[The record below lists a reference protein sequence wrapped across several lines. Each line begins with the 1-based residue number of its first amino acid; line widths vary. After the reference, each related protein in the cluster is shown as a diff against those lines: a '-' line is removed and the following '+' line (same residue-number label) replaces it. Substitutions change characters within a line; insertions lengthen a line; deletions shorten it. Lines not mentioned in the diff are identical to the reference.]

1 MRKIS
6 RSLIL
11 AMLIMAV
18 IVSFGAVSAQDKTV
32 IHWWHI
38 STAKDQADQNQGF
51 ADAFTAAHPD
61 VSIEITILEN
71 EAFKAKLTTV
81 MQSGTPPDL
90 FQSWGGGVLSDFA
103 KAGLLRDITPE
114 MTANNNEWRDSFS
127 TQGALNLYTND
138 GKYYGI
144 PYSFGAVGFWY
155 NKDLF
160 KKAGI
165 EAVPATW
172 DELLATV
179 QKLKDAGITPISIG
193 EKDRWPGHF
202 WWASLAV
209 RAGGQPAFDAAFN
222 RTGSFADPAF
232 VKAGELFKQLVDLN
246 AFQDG
251 FLGETYND
259 EAAHMGNGEAAMEL
273 MGQWAPAVQ
282 KDQSKDKKGLPEG
295 TLGWFPFPSV
305 PDQKGDSSDVFGG
318 GDGFAFGKNAP
329 DATIEFAKSMF
340 TRDNLAAAVKV
351 RGILPVIK
359 GMNDLVTDPLLVNV
373 LAARDNAKY
382 YQLYYDQFLPPPVA
396 QAVLDAVQGLAAG
409 TSTPEEAAQ
418 AVEDVAAVE
427 LVP

>member
-1 MRKIS
+1 
-6 RSLIL
+6 
-11 AMLIMAV
+11 MALV
-18 IVSFGAVSAQDKTV
+18 VSVGAVHAQDKTV
-32 IHWWHI
+32 IHWWSI
-38 STAKDQADQNQGF
+38 DTAEANAKLNQSY

-61 VSIEITILEN
+61 VSIEITVLEN

-90 FQSWGGGVLSDFA
+90 FQSWGGGVLENFA
-103 KAGLLRDITPE
+103 EAGLLRDVTPE

-127 TQGALNLYTND
+127 TQGALNLYTHD

-165 EAVPATW
+165 DATPTTW
-172 DELLATV
+172 DELLSDV
-179 QKLKDAGITPISIG
+179 QKLKDAGVTPIAIG
-193 EKDRWPGHF
+193 EKDKWPGHF

-209 RAGGQPAFDAAFN
+209 RAGGQAAFDAAYS

-251 FLGETYND
+251 FLGEGYND

-273 MGQWAPAVQ
+273 MGQWAPGAE
-282 KDQSKDKKGLPEG
+282 KDNSKDKKGLPEG

-318 GDGFAFGKNAP
+318 GDGFAFGKDAP
-329 DATIEFAKSMF
+329 DATIEFAKTLY
-340 TRDNLAAAVKV
+340 TRENLASSVTTK
-351 RGILPVIK
+351 GILPVIK
-359 GMNDLVTDPLLVNV
+359 GMDDLVTDPLLKTV

-382 YQLYYDQFLPPPVA
+382 YQLYYDQFLPPAVA
-396 QAVLDAVQGLAAG
+396 QAVLDSVQGLSAG
-409 TSTPEEAAQ
+409 SVTPEEAAQ
-418 AVEDVAAVE
+418 AVEDAAATE
-427 LVP
+427 LMKK